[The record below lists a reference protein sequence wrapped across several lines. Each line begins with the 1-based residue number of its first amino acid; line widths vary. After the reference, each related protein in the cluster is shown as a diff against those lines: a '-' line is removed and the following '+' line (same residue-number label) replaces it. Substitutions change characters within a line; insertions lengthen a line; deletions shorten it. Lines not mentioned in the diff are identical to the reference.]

1 MTICSVENSLASSG
15 LSDWTLLNKMLVFY
29 KESLE
34 YYILHRNELNKN
46 ALKELMY
53 QVEVAHAF
61 NASTQKTDTGIFL

>member
-1 MTICSVENSLASSG
+1 MLA
-15 LSDWTLLNKMLVFY
+15 FY

-46 ALKELMY
+46 ALEELMY
-53 QVEVAHAF
+53 QVVVAHAF

>member
-1 MTICSVENSLASSG
+1 
-15 LSDWTLLNKMLVFY
+15 MLVFY

-61 NASTQKTDTGIFL
+61 NASTQKTDTEIFL